1 MRVAL
6 PIFGIKQKLSQG
18 IMGQIENQVLV
29 QEGIKTEGL
38 QVNVLSRTGGRGGLR
53 AVVTPVRDF
62 KLQSVSTNQ
71 EGMSEAKMSFMLLR
85 GSYATV
91 VLREIIKPSDLISSG
106 F

>member
-1 MRVAL
+1 
-6 PIFGIKQKLSQG
+6 
-18 IMGQIENQVLV
+18 V
-29 QEGIKTEGL
+29 QEGIEAEAL

-53 AVVTPVRDF
+53 AIVTPVCDF

-71 EGMSEAKMSFMLLR
+71 EGASEAKMSFMLLR

-91 VLREIIKPSDLISSG
+91 VLREIIKPSDPVSAG